1 MLHRPAVGFSYG
13 SFLLMGL
20 RSSIYG
26 QILSLKNHI
35 QCPFPCKSAWGLVL
49 CHPSIYLIPTTCCS
63 LCTMKRFQ
71 PFFFTCSPSA
81 LSAGGCLSPARLHL
95 PEGCLPSSPSHI
107 YCWPASQER
116 ATICFCPKVWIWG
129 VWSLLGE
136 QFLHILP
143 FLSLKNL
150 LHFCFDFTLCPF
162 TVRQDFSKINWF
174 PWCTLWDMFLLSGV
188 MFFVTCIFIAQR
200 RREKGEDLRLLYFSV
215 VSLLFISTFT
225 SCLSSL
231 YHPNV
236 LRSKLSALPFHV
248 LHSGFAESTAHHI
261 PISLMARESCWGI
274 YEPHQTF
281 FVFLRCFD
289 CLIFLHTRRMCSLHT
304 RRMHTRW
311 EELIDLLRP
320 ALINPEKKSNQPIHH
335 HCEFTSSLGGCS
347 FWFLPQTRPQVSFE
361 LTTLVY
367 FHCCM
372 CWSLACLSYLM
383 GVDRFS
389 VCYSAILNF
398 VYSSS

>member
-1 MLHRPAVGFSYG
+1 MPVDAC
-13 SFLLMGL
+13 LLL
-20 RSSIYG
+20 DCT
-26 QILSLKNHI
+26 SLKAA
-35 QCPFPCKSAWGLVL
+35 C
-49 CHPSIYLIPTTCCS
+49 
-63 LCTMKRFQ
+63 
-71 PFFFTCSPSA
+71 
-81 LSAGGCLSPARLHL
+81 LHL
-95 PEGCLPSSPSHI
+95 LLTSIADLLPRSVQRS
-107 YCWPASQER
+107 ASVPRSE
-116 ATICFCPKVWIWG
+116 FGG
-129 VWSLLGE
+129 VWSLLGD

-188 MFFVTCIFIAQR
+188 MFFVTCFFIARR

-261 PISLMARESCWGI
+261 PINLMTRESCWGI
-274 YEPHQTF
+274 YEPHQTL
-281 FVFLRCFD
+281 FVSLCCFD

-304 RRMHTRW
+304 RRTHTRW

-320 ALINPEKKSNQPIHH
+320 ALINPEKNLISQSITTVNLQVHLVAAASGFFHKHGPRSLLNSPHL
-335 HCEFTSSLGGCS
+335 FTFIAACVDLLHVSATWWGWIGFLCVTAPSLTLCILLRS
-347 FWFLPQTRPQVSFE
+347 ANLIKTAHWWKYQLPLGHV
-361 LTTLVY
+361 
-367 FHCCM
+367 
-372 CWSLACLSYLM
+372 
-383 GVDRFS
+383 
-389 VCYSAILNF
+389 
-398 VYSSS
+398 